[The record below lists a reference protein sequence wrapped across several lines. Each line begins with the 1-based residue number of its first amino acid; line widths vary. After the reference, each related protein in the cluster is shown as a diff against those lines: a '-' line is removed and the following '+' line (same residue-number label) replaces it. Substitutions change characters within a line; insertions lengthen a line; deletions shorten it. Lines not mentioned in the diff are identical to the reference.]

1 MHALHKAGFD
11 VEWFVVLIVGGIL
24 QVGGGCQTLTMP
36 CAAAL
41 QGDAISAA
49 DEKLYR
55 SLAHKTLGEFIAVR
69 PTGFDESGEDE
80 QRFLRELSPELV
92 KNAAADAAA
101 RKRRQVRYEE
111 EVRAGIVVDLDFKF
125 EGKK

>member
-1 MHALHKAGFD
+1 MMHALHSAGYD
-11 VEWFVVLIVGGIL
+11 VEWFVVLIVSGL
-24 QVGGGCQTLTMP
+24 CLPRVASTMS

-80 QRFLRELSPELV
+80 QRFLHELSPELV

-111 EVRAGIVVDLDFKF
+111 EVRAGIVVDLNF